1 MKRRQ
6 YGTVLALAWVCLALG
21 VSILVLSGR
30 NASLQRRLQ
39 AQQIQLNNGLMG
51 QRGQQ
56 ITAQILQEMI
66 DATGRSPQIRQ
77 LLTKYGYSTPASST
91 NHVAK

>member
-1 MKRRQ
+1 MKRWQ
-6 YGTVLALAWVCLALG
+6 YVTVLTLAWVCLALG

-30 NASLQRRLQ
+30 NASLQRQLQ
-39 AQQIQLNNGLMG
+39 MQQIQLNNGLTG

-66 DATGRSPQIRQ
+66 DATGRSPKIRQ
-77 LLTKYGYSTPASST
+77 LLTKYGYSTPASSADKA
-91 NHVAK
+91 AK